1 MVWFWPCPKTFVRVL
16 QLREKGC
23 CFASAIW
30 NDSGGSTKG
39 FRASPT
45 PERRPKKVWFLF
57 GGTENKAFLCS
68 RFRKRGHKFNEVFQ
82 RWPPSQR
89 VQGRGFRLAGR
100 IPERYGLRFFLRVNL
115 GKKGQK
121 KFRKSLDCR
130 NKNVYLCSRF
140 ERGESAGIRKF
151 IEEI

>member
-1 MVWFWPCPKTFVRVL
+1 VL
-16 QLREKGC
+16 ELREKGC
-23 CFASAIW
+23 CFASAIG
-30 NDSGGSTKG
+30 NGSGGSTKG
-39 FRASPT
+39 FSVGPT

-82 RWPPSQR
+82 RWPPSQL

-100 IPERYGLRFFLRVNL
+100 FPERYGLWFFSGSTLE
-115 GKKGQK
+115 KKGQK

-140 ERGESAGIRKF
+140 ERGESAGDRKF